1 MMLVLF
7 LLFTLVPLAELALLI
22 WIGTHT
28 VWWLPIGLVIL
39 TGIAG
44 AVLMRQQ
51 GWQASSRVR
60 GELRSGRIPADA
72 LIDGF
77 LLVVAA
83 IFLIAP
89 GVLTDVVGIALLLP
103 PVRGAVKRSVISWI
117 RRQIEHKTAEF
128 QATLRPDDLDHP
140 APPRHDEIIEAKVIA
155 SRVEDVK

>member
-1 MMLVLF
+1 MMFVLF
-7 LLFTLVPLAELALLI
+7 LLFTLVPLVELALLI

-44 AVLMRQQ
+44 AALMRHQ
-51 GWQASSRVR
+51 GWQTGSRMR

-72 LIDGF
+72 MIDGF
-77 LLVVAA
+77 LLVAAA

-103 PVRGAVKRSVISWI
+103 PVRGVVKRGVLSWI
-117 RRQIEHKTAEF
+117 RRQIESKS
-128 QATLRPDDLDHP
+128 TLFRTTIRPDDLDDP
-140 APPRHDEIIEAKVIA
+140 KPPSHDEIIDAKVIS
-155 SRVEDVK
+155 SRVEEVK

>member
-22 WIGTHT
+22 WIGTHS

-51 GWQASSRVR
+51 GWQTSARMR

-72 LIDGF
+72 MIDGF
-77 LLVVAA
+77 LLVAAA

-103 PVRGAVKRSVISWI
+103 PVRGAVKRGVISWI
-117 RRQIEHKTAEF
+117 RRQIEQKTAEF
-128 QATLRPDDLDHP
+128 HATLRPDDLDHP

>member
-7 LLFTLVPLAELALLI
+7 LLFTLLPLVELALLI

-39 TGIAG
+39 TGVAG

-51 GWQASSRVR
+51 GWQTSSRMR

-72 LIDGF
+72 MIDGF
-77 LLVVAA
+77 LLVAAA

-103 PVRGAVKRSVISWI
+103 PVRGAVKRSMISWI
-117 RRQIEHKTAEF
+117 RRQIEQKTSEF
-128 QATLRPDDLDHP
+128 HATLRPDDLDHP
-140 APPRHDEIIEAKVIA
+140 EPPRHDEIIEAKVIA